1 MGFFFKELESI
12 AIKLMLKKL
21 LFIEYLDEPRQKL
34 TDKLLQIIP
43 AFSNNA
49 IISKVSRIFLCN
61 KKQWK
66 SDKFFFLLIYSFTY
80 FRQILI
86 PKCDSIIQIF
96 KNFCYVY
103 QNILMKKQI
112 FKAHK
117 IYVSRSIFFY
127 LPYLKKYICIPNVH
141 SVYKLYICLF
151 LGNAAADS

>member
-1 MGFFFKELESI
+1 MTE
-12 AIKLMLKKL
+12 
-21 LFIEYLDEPRQKL
+21 
-34 TDKLLQIIP
+34 KLLQIIP

-66 SDKFFFLLIYSFTY
+66 SDKFFSLLIYSFTY

-117 IYVSRSIFFY
+117 IYVSGSIFFY
-127 LPYLKKYICIPNVH
+127 LPYSKKYICIPNVH
-141 SVYKLYICLF
+141 SIYKLYICLY
-151 LGNAAADS
+151 LGNAAADT

>member
-1 MGFFFKELESI
+1 M
-12 AIKLMLKKL
+12 
-21 LFIEYLDEPRQKL
+21 RQKL
-34 TDKLLQIIP
+34 TKKLLQNIS

-49 IISKVSRIFLCN
+49 ITSKVFRISLCN

-66 SDKFFFLLIYSFTY
+66 SDKFFFLLIYSFIY

-86 PKCDSIIQIF
+86 PKCASIIQIF

-117 IYVSRSIFFY
+117 IYVSGSKFFY
-127 LPYLKKYICIPNVH
+127 LPCTKKYLCIQNLH
-141 SVYKLYICLF
+141 SVYKLYICLY
-151 LGNAAADS
+151 LGNAAVNS